1 VAPLAW
7 STCAAQRIRRTE
19 SYGLVGPLVS
29 SSTGPTSAVTSSPSV
44 ETKDEVGPA
53 ERWVGP
59 AHREKQRRQAE
70 AGRLARRVRQR
81 GTVWP
86 VVWRPARGRTRVTR
100 RLVCGGLGGDPHGT
114 RGIIPVA
121 GIEYSERF
129 AAARGRVVGSD
140 ADPGLSRF
148 ITALPLP
155 LSKSPVLHIIG
166 MEIIFF
172 YNIFLQVKQS
182 NWTDKVQK
190 SVLVSPLMRHEKCP
204 SRSKFCFT

>member
-29 SSTGPTSAVTSSPSV
+29 SSTGPTSAVTRSPSV

-59 AHREKQRRQAE
+59 AHREKQRRQAG
-70 AGRLARRVRQR
+70 GRPTCAARAAA

-100 RLVCGGLGGDPHGT
+100 RLVWGTVGRPARHARDNSRGGNRIFGALRRRARAG
-114 RGIIPVA
+114 RGL
-121 GIEYSERF
+121 
-129 AAARGRVVGSD
+129 VGSD

-148 ITALPLP
+148 ITALPFP
-155 LSKSPVLHIIG
+155 LSKYPVVHVIG
-166 MEIIFF
+166 MEII
-172 YNIFLQVKQS
+172 YFLQVKQS

-190 SVLVSPLMRHEKCP
+190 SVLVSPLMRHE
-204 SRSKFCFT
+204 RSVPF